1 MAVPFQKHTSRPV
14 LRHQLNDVIP
24 EYRTYLENQ
33 DLAPSWID
41 TLVGTARHIVRW
53 LSFNGIEIEALDI
66 RKIAGFMSHDC
77 TCPSGFQSHV
87 RRSRSR
93 ADRFLTYLM
102 DAQLVEMPMFIVQG
116 GEHVDAF
123 ISSLSGQGYSGSTM
137 LEFRRS
143 CRHFIVWLY
152 LSDLAL
158 DQIDDGVVQSFLGH
172 DCACACP
179 HFFKHAGKLGRSSSG
194 FRKRIVKFA
203 DFLVREGVI
212 GYWRETEPPAARSDL
227 VDGFLDWMRRH
238 RGARETTIQNYD
250 RYLHRILLPDLGD
263 DPAAYDVVTIRNAFA
278 NWAQVGSSGQ
288 LANLA
293 TAMRAYLRYLG
304 ANGICRPGLVA
315 AVPTVRQQPTAALP
329 RYVSEADIEAL
340 IASCDTDTPVGMR
353 DHAIMLLLARLAL
366 RAGDIAALRL
376 DDIDWEQARIHVNG
390 KSRQRV
396 ALPLPQ
402 DAGNALKIYI
412 LEGRP
417 HMRSEFVFLG
427 ARAPYHALSC
437 GSSVSPIV
445 RRAMKRAG
453 IDAEGLPAA
462 HLFRHSRATGLL
474 RGGASLETVATL
486 LRHQSV
492 ETTTLYARVDRPI
505 LLEVAQPWPGDAP

>member
-1 MAVPFQKHTSRPV
+1 MAVPFQKHTSRSV

-179 HFFKHAGKLGRSSSG
+179 HFFTAMSVEDRTSRYGEPARLSLPPRDESQQ
-194 FRKRIVKFA
+194 
-203 DFLVREGVI
+203 
-212 GYWRETEPPAARSDL
+212 WREYSQHETRS
-227 VDGFLDWMRRH
+227 VQG
-238 RGARETTIQNYD
+238 
-250 RYLHRILLPDLGD
+250 LLP
-263 DPAAYDVVTIRNAFA
+263 
-278 NWAQVGSSGQ
+278 
-288 LANLA
+288 
-293 TAMRAYLRYLG
+293 
-304 ANGICRPGLVA
+304 
-315 AVPTVRQQPTAALP
+315 
-329 RYVSEADIEAL
+329 
-340 IASCDTDTPVGMR
+340 
-353 DHAIMLLLARLAL
+353 
-366 RAGDIAALRL
+366 
-376 DDIDWEQARIHVNG
+376 
-390 KSRQRV
+390 
-396 ALPLPQ
+396 
-402 DAGNALKIYI
+402 
-412 LEGRP
+412 
-417 HMRSEFVFLG
+417 
-427 ARAPYHALSC
+427 LS
-437 GSSVSPIV
+437 
-445 RRAMKRAG
+445 
-453 IDAEGLPAA
+453 
-462 HLFRHSRATGLL
+462 
-474 RGGASLETVATL
+474 
-486 LRHQSV
+486 
-492 ETTTLYARVDRPI
+492 
-505 LLEVAQPWPGDAP
+505 